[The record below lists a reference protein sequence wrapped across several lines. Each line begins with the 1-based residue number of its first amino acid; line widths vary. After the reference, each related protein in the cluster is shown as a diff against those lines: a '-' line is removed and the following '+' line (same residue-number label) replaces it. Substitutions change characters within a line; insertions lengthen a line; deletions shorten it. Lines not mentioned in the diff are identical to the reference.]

1 MPPVDR
7 FESTFI
13 LSLDPAQGDFTS
25 LQDAIKALPATGGKI
40 FVKAGTYPLND
51 TVRIK
56 QSAVHFQ
63 GEGMGITVLVTQSG
77 HDRQHSRP

>member
-1 MPPVDR
+1 
-7 FESTFI
+7 
-13 LSLDPAQGDFTS
+13 
-25 LQDAIKALPATGGKI
+25 
-40 FVKAGTYPLND
+40 VKAGTYPLND